1 MYVGIKLF
9 PVLRV
14 PEPVRDKGQC
24 AAHEALYARST
35 PRHGNTKPLADLL
48 QRQIYGVIGLC
59 FVSHLCSHMLAITLL
74 AHTHVSPSFVSSS
87 SHCGLVL
94 FPRG

>member
-48 QRQIYGVIGLC
+48 QRQICGVIGLC
-59 FVSHLCSHMLAITLL
+59 LVSHPLQPYACNFFARTYACLSQ
-74 AHTHVSPSFVSSS
+74 F
-87 SHCGLVL
+87 CQY
-94 FPRG
+94 